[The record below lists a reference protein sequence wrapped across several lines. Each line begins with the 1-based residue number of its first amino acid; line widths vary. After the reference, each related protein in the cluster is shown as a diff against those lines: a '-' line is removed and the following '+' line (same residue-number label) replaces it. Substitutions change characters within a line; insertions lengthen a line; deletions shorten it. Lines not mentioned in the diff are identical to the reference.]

1 MHWAKDCKSKSD
13 IERKPIPE
21 NCKQGPPPPRPRQQ
35 KPETNS
41 IFYLK
46 PSTSG
51 SAAIDGI
58 PALFLDTMKLMS
70 SI

>member
-1 MHWAKDCKSKSD
+1 MYWAKDCKSKSD

-21 NCKQGPPPPRPRQQ
+21 NCKQGTPGPLQQ

-41 IFYLK
+41 TFYLK

-51 SAAIDGI
+51 SAAIDI